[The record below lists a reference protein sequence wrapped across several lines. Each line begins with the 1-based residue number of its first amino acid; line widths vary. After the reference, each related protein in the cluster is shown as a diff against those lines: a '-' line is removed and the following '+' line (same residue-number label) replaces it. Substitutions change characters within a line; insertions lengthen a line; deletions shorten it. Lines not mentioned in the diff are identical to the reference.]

1 MDVKRILHASIKEF
15 SDSTTILTEQM
26 YFDIIIIGGGA
37 SGMCAAISAK
47 TDNNSVLIIDKDT
60 RPGRKIL
67 ATGNGKCNLTNSYCE
82 VPLFYKN
89 PEGIYPYFSEGDKS
103 FIENVINTFNWK
115 DTLEFF
121 EELGIF
127 TLNKNSYIYPRP
139 EQASAVLEGL
149 EYKIR
154 EEKIETAAGY
164 APKRIKKTGGFFR
177 IDNRYESKY
186 LVLASGGLSSP
197 KNDADGFGYAAAES
211 FGHSIVR
218 PRPALCGIPC
228 KGKIFKTISGVRQD
242 GLLSVYDRNHKLI
255 IKCYGNI
262 QFTDY
267 GISGIPAFQISSCIG
282 KMLEEG
288 RQPVIEIDM
297 FPGLSAQKT
306 AEIIKRRS
314 ENHLLGMVN
323 SKLAGGF
330 EKTALDE
337 GLKPGTDAYIN
348 RLSRLVHCFKVT
360 AQAMPSFKNSQV
372 TAGGVSTSEINAR
385 SMESKKTRDLYVIGE
400 LLDVNGIC
408 GGYNLQWAWSTGYIC
423 GSALKRKY
431 DKNNIS

>member
-1 MDVKRILHASIKEF
+1 
-15 SDSTTILTEQM
+15 M

-37 SGMCAAISAK
+37 SGMCAAIFAK

-67 ATGNGKCNLTNSYCE
+67 STGNGKCNLTNSYCE

-89 PEGIYPYFSEGDKS
+89 PEGIYPYFSEGDRS
-103 FIENVINTFNWK
+103 FTESVINTFNWK
-115 DTLEFF
+115 DTINFF
-121 EELGIF
+121 EKLGIF
-127 TLNKNSYIYPRP
+127 TLNKNGYIYPRT

-154 EEKIETAAGY
+154 EAGIDIAAGY
-164 APKRIKKTGGFFR
+164 APKNIIKTDGFFS
-177 IDNRYESKY
+177 IDGKYESEC

-211 FGHSIVR
+211 FGHSIVK

-242 GLLSVYDRNHKLI
+242 GLLSVYDGNHRLI

-288 RQPVIEIDM
+288 HRPVIEIDM
-297 FPGLSAQKT
+297 FPGMSAQKM
-306 AEIIKRRS
+306 AEIIKRRG
-314 ENHLLGMVN
+314 ENHLLGIVN
-323 SKLAGGF
+323 SKLAKGF
-330 EKTALDE
+330 EKTALEE
-337 GLKPGTDAYIN
+337 GLKPGTDAYLH
-348 RLSRLVHCFKVT
+348 RLSRLVHCFKVIP
-360 AQAMPSFKNSQV
+360 QAMPSFKNSQV
-372 TAGGVSTSEINAR
+372 TAGGVSTSEIKL
-385 SMESKKTRDLYVIGE
+385 SGMESKKTKDLYIIGE

-423 GSALKRKY
+423 GSALNRKY
-431 DKNNIS
+431 DKDHIS